1 LSADT
6 AVQKHP
12 PALGG
17 PGGVWR
23 SERQRRIIQFGLAL
37 LLALAYPLLDGPL
50 LSPLFGGSTI
60 GIMIPV
66 LIFTLLALGLNIV
79 VGYAGLLD
87 LGYAAF
93 FAIGAYTAAFLT
105 SPNSPLPFRTDF
117 WVALV
122 VSWVVAALFG
132 VILGAPTLRLRGD
145 YLAIVTLAFG
155 EIVPRVFLNLE
166 HWTGGSRGMNP
177 IGRPH
182 ILGYE
187 LGLAPLQVG
196 DFSFSSQVPW
206 YYLIV
211 AVGILSIW
219 AITRLYD
226 SRLGRAWIAIRE
238 DEVAA
243 AAMGINLVQTKLLAF
258 ALGASFSGFA
268 GCIFASIFQ
277 FIDPFQF
284 DFSISIMVLAMVILG
299 GMGNIWGVL
308 GGGIVLGLFDRG
320 ISAQLSVWLRDLGG
334 LLGIPALMAVDLSRS
349 RLMIFGL
356 ALVVLMLW
364 RPEGLFPSARRRAE
378 LHEADAD
385 APTPGE
391 LSYDTTLSAERR

>member
-1 LSADT
+1 LSAKRVAPD
-6 AVQKHP
+6 ARRPRRSMRAQKVLP
-12 PALGG
+12 FL
-17 PGGVWR
+17 
-23 SERQRRIIQFGLAL
+23 I
-37 LLALAYPLLDGPL
+37 ALAVVLLYPFLDGPVL
-50 LSPLFGGSTI
+50 APLFGAPTL

-105 SPNSPLPFRTDF
+105 SPVSPLPFRTDF
-117 WVALV
+117 WIALA
-122 VSWVVAALFG
+122 VSWVVAAVFG

-166 HWTGGSRGMNP
+166 SWTGGSRGMNP

-182 ILGYE
+182 LLGYE
-187 LGLAPLQVG
+187 LGVTPLEIGGLVL
-196 DFSFSSQVPW
+196 SPQVPW

-211 AVGILSIW
+211 AIGLLSIW

-226 SRLGRAWIAIRE
+226 SRLGRAWVAMRE

-243 AAMGINLVQTKLLAF
+243 ASMGINLVHTKLWAF

-268 GCIFASIFQ
+268 GAIFASIFQ

-299 GMGNIWGVL
+299 GLGNIWGVL
-308 GGGIVLGLFDRG
+308 AGGIVLGLFDRG
-320 ISAQLSVWLRDLGG
+320 ISAQVSVWLRGLGTA
-334 LLGIPALMAVDLSRS
+334 LGIPALATIDLSRS
-349 RLMIFGL
+349 RLMIFGI
-356 ALVVLMLW
+356 ALVLLMLL

-378 LHEADAD
+378 LHPEESEVAAR
-385 APTPGE
+385 GE
-391 LSYDTTLSAERR
+391 LTYGARLPVER

>member
-1 LSADT
+1 LSAGT
-6 AVQKHP
+6 IT
-12 PALGG
+12 LGTW
-17 PGGVWR
+17 WR
-23 SERQRRIIQFGLAL
+23 GRSARERRTLQFGAAL
-37 LLALAYPLLDGPL
+37 LAALLYPLIDGPL
-50 LSPLFGGSTI
+50 LAPLFGTSTL

-79 VGYAGLLD
+79 VGFAGLLD

-105 SPNSPLPFRTDF
+105 SPVSPLPFRTDF
-117 WVALV
+117 WIALI

-132 VILGAPTLRLRGD
+132 VLLGAPTLRLRGD

-166 HWTGGSRGMNP
+166 GWTGGSRGMNP
-177 IGRPH
+177 IGRPDFF
-182 ILGYE
+182 GYE
-187 LGLAPLQVG
+187 LGLYPVELGNLVLSA
-196 DFSFSSQVPW
+196 QVPW

-219 AITRLYD
+219 AITRLHN
-226 SRLGRAWIAIRE
+226 SRLGRAWIAMRE
-238 DEVAA
+238 DEIAA
-243 AAMGINLVQTKLLAF
+243 ASMGINLVQTKLLAF
-258 ALGASFSGFA
+258 SLGASFSGFA
-268 GCIFASIFQ
+268 GAIFASIFQ

-299 GMGNIWGVL
+299 GLGNLWGVL
-308 GGGIVLGLFDRG
+308 VGGIVLGLFDRG
-320 ISAQLSVWLRDLGG
+320 ISAQLSVWLRGLGTA
-334 LLGIPALMAVDLSRS
+334 LDIPALAAIDLSRS

-356 ALVVLMLW
+356 ALVVLMLV

-378 LHEADAD
+378 LHRDEAEA
-385 APTPGE
+385 AAHGE
-391 LSYDTTLSAERR
+391 LAYDAQLPADR

>member
-1 LSADT
+1 LSAET
-6 AVQKHP
+6 AAQQRP
-12 PALGG
+12 PSAGAG
-17 PGGVWR
+17 WAWWR
-23 SERQRRIIQFGLAL
+23 ARPDRERRLVQFGLAL
-37 LLALAYPLLDGPL
+37 LFALAYPFLDGPL
-50 LSPLFGGSTI
+50 LAPLFGGSTL

-105 SPNSPLPFRTDF
+105 SPASPLPFRTDF
-117 WVALV
+117 WVALAM
-122 VSWVVAALFG
+122 SWAVAALFG
-132 VILGAPTLRLRGD
+132 IVLGAPTLRLRGD

-166 HWTGGSRGMNP
+166 QWTGGSRGMNP

-187 LGLAPLQVG
+187 LGHDPVTIGTVTLGA
-196 DFSFSSQVPW
+196 QVPW

-211 AVGILSIW
+211 AVGIASIW

-226 SRLGRAWIAIRE
+226 SRLGRAWVAMRE

-243 AAMGINLVQTKLLAF
+243 ASMGINLVQTKLLAF

-268 GCIFASIFQ
+268 GAIFASIFQ

-284 DFSISIMVLAMVILG
+284 DFSISIMVLAMIILG
-299 GMGNIWGVL
+299 GLGNVWGVL
-308 GGGIVLGLFDRG
+308 VGGIVLGLFDRG
-320 ISAQLSVWLRDLGG
+320 ISAQLTTWLRDLGTR
-334 LLGIPALMAVDLSRS
+334 LAIPALAAVDLSRS

-356 ALVVLMLW
+356 ALVLLMLW
-364 RPEGLFPSARRRAE
+364 RPQGLFPSAQRRAE
-378 LHEADAD
+378 LTEREPEA
-385 APTPGE
+385 PGE
-391 LSYDTTLSAERR
+391 LALEGQVAVER